1 MEMENKIVLENEIKN
16 VALQTEKLAA
26 LKYIVS
32 QIDLNKNQQLTG
44 DMLKDLIFET
54 EKLLITDF

>member
-32 QIDLNKNQQLTG
+32 QIDLNKNQQLTR

>member
-1 MEMENKIVLENEIKN
+1 MEMANKIVLEDKIKN
-16 VALQTEKLAA
+16 VALQKEKLIA
-26 LKYIVS
+26 LQYIVS
-32 QIDLNKNQQLTG
+32 QIDLNKNQQLTR